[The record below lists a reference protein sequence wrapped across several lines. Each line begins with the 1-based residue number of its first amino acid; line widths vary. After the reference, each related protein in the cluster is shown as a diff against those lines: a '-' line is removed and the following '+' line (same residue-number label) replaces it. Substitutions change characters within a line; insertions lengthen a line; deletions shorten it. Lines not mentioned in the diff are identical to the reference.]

1 MSILNKDAF
10 MERIKGIVGENNDDA
25 TLSFIEDMTD
35 TFNNMESLSRENAN
49 WKQKY
54 DDNDAKWRETYRN
67 RFFGQKTSEDL
78 EDETDDNE
86 GAKKKTKKTT
96 FEDLFT

>member
-54 DDNDAKWRETYRN
+54 DENDAKWRETYRN
-67 RFFGQKTSEDL
+67 RFFGQKTSEDF